1 MQVNWAY
8 THTHSHTCPQQCS
21 WHPLNLSKLVW
32 YILLRTQLQMRMRM
46 WMWMFRPASV
56 LCVTWKSLSI
66 YCAVSFCF
74 ASGVALQI
82 KTKKETD
89 SSIAEQEMEKE
100 EQKDAPCRAL
110 LHMQMQHVKLSFC
123 INTLISS
130 LPTPLPPKAPVHPPF
145 AWFFWES
152 TLFLTL
158 RQLWLMDWL
167 ADQTSDKLNWT
178 VDQLTIWPSDQLNRL
193 TERWQIDAA
202 LTVRRCQSCPVP
214 FYMSFR
220 SFCIRS
226 LDFS

>member
-21 WHPLNLSKLVW
+21 WHPLTIRNWFGTSFCGRSCR
-32 YILLRTQLQMRMRM
+32 YECECECECEC
-46 WMWMFRPASV
+46 FV
-56 LCVTWKSLSI
+56 LHRYYAWPDSLFQFI
-66 YCAVSFCF
+66 VRCF